1 MLILEPLA
9 TNKYTVKYSFNFVT
23 EVFEQDFGNFMGRLC
38 INSHFTNIRLGETI
52 KICTNNLFK
61 RNGIVHDL
69 KKKKKKKT
77 ELKIFYFS
85 QRKSYK
91 KTELKIFFSSQRKSY
106 ILYLTIN
113 YKKNLQSKC
122 GVSTR
127 LFTSYCIFG
136 LPSRKLAK

>member
-61 RNGIVHDL
+61 SNGIVHDL
-69 KKKKKKKT
+69 TKKKKKKNGIKDLLFFT
-77 ELKIFYFS
+77 T
-85 QRKSYK
+85 K
-91 KTELKIFFSSQRKSY
+91 KL
-106 ILYLTIN
+106 
-113 YKKNLQSKC
+113 
-122 GVSTR
+122 
-127 LFTSYCIFG
+127 
-136 LPSRKLAK
+136 